1 MGKQNGLDNIFYISM
16 QDDKFFYDAAMNFS
30 PEIVNCADR
39 VISRGH
45 ENKMSRLS
53 ASFMMNRTQL
63 TFKNY

>member
-1 MGKQNGLDNIFYISM
+1 MRDDN
-16 QDDKFFYDAAMNFS
+16 FFYDAAMNFS
-30 PEIVNCADR
+30 QEIVNCGDR

>member
-1 MGKQNGLDNIFYISM
+1 M

-30 PEIVNCADR
+30 QEIVNCGDR

-45 ENKMSRLS
+45 ENKISRLFE
-53 ASFMMNRTQL
+53 SFMMSRTQL

>member
-1 MGKQNGLDNIFYISM
+1 MCKQNGLDNIFYISM

-30 PEIVNCADR
+30 QEIVNCGDR

-45 ENKMSRLS
+45 ENKMSRLFE
-53 ASFMMNRTQL
+53 SFMMSRTQL

>member
-1 MGKQNGLDNIFYISM
+1 MR
-16 QDDKFFYDAAMNFS
+16 DDKFFYDAAMNFS
-30 PEIVNCADR
+30 QEIVNCGDR
-39 VISRGH
+39 VISPGH